1 MYVHIDDDDDDDDDD
16 YDDDDDD
23 LSPLS
28 LCLRLRKTHLI
39 LSEKNI
45 TVVALFVH
53 YYIKVY

>member
-1 MYVHIDDDDDDDDDD
+1 MYVHIDYDDDDDDDDE
-16 YDDDDDD
+16 DDDD

-39 LSEKNI
+39 LSEKII
-45 TVVALFVH
+45 TDVALFVH

>member
-1 MYVHIDDDDDDDDDD
+1 MILVMYVHIDDDD
-16 YDDDDDD
+16 DDDDDD

-45 TVVALFVH
+45 TVVALSVH